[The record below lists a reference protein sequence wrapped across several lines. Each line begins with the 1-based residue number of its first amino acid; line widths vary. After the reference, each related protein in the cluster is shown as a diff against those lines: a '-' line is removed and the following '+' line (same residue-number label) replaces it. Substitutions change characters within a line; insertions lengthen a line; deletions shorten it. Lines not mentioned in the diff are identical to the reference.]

1 MAASVNT
8 RFHESGHALVAY
20 RLGMLHG
27 MGMILNSDLDSYVC
41 VVEENDGTRCWAVR
55 RIAIKLAGPLGR
67 ILQQGEELEWD
78 TMRLKGEYARDFE
91 EAKEIAMGTLAVNP
105 LTGQS
110 DEANIL
116 MNEACN
122 LAMQYLSHASGHS
135 NKTHRGNSEC
145 RCLLGIAN
153 RGCDS
158 GDEQRCSTGV

>member
-1 MAASVNT
+1 MAASENT

-27 MGMILNSDLDSYVC
+27 MGMILNSDMDSYVC

-91 EAKEIAMGTLAVNP
+91 EAKEIALRTLGMNP

-110 DEANIL
+110 DEADTL
-116 MNEACN
+116 MNEASN
-122 LAMQYLSHASGHS
+122 LAMQYLSHASGTLTKLTEATAS
-135 NKTHRGNSEC
+135 VDAFS
-145 RCLLGIAN
+145 A
-153 RGCDS
+153 S
-158 GDEQRCSTGV
+158 